1 MEKKEEYAMIFA
13 LIMVFIALVREA
25 VVYAASGI
33 LVLDFTAM
41 MIAIVGL
48 VPWYLVRYTEYQR
61 IKTME
66 ERFPDFL
73 RDLSEARRAGMTLP
87 HAIRFVSKLDY
98 SHLTAEIKKMS
109 AMISWGVSFEKAL
122 TMFSK
127 RCKTRHIQRSSSIII
142 EADRS
147 GGNITNILD
156 SVSKYSRMMREIEK
170 EQAGVMRGYTIIIY
184 IAFLVFLAIVIILVK
199 LLITGIGGVSGIS
212 SIGGGMVGSARM
224 GEFKTLLFQMSIIQ
238 GVFTGLVAGK
248 VGEGSVL
255 EGIKH
260 SVVMVIL
267 AIIAF
272 QFFVW

>member
-1 MEKKEEYAMIFA
+1 MEKKEEYAVTFA
-13 LIMVFIALVREA
+13 LIMVFVALVKEA
-25 VVYAASGI
+25 VVYTTSKI
-33 LVLDFTAM
+33 LVLDFTAV
-41 MIAIVGL
+41 MIAVIGL
-48 VPWYLVRYTEYQR
+48 TPWFLVRYSEYQR

-98 SHLTAEIKKMS
+98 SHLSVEIKKMS
-109 AMISWGVSFEKAL
+109 DMISWGVSFEKAL

-127 RCKTRHIQRSSSIII
+127 RCKTKHVQRSSSIII

-170 EQAGVMRGYTIIIY
+170 EQAGTMKGYTIIIY
-184 IAFLVFLAIVIILVK
+184 VAFLVFIAIIIILVK

-212 SIGGGMVGSARM
+212 SMGGGMMGSAKM
-224 GEFKTLLFQMSIIQ
+224 EEFKTLLFQMSIVQ

-248 VGEGSVL
+248 VGEGSIL

-260 SVVMVIL
+260 SVIMVIM

-272 QFFVW
+272 QLLVW